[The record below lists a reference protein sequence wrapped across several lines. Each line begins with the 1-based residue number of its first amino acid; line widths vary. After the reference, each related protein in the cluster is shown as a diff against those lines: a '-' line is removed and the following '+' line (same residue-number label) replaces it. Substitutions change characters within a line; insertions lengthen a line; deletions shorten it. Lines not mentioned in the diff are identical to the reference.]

1 MVKGCL
7 FWVCGMFSIR
17 GTSVG
22 NILPPSLFC
31 LNRYQCVYI
40 PAWLQLQV
48 GMKTIPSGLFF
59 FCQFPTSFFLKR

>member
-17 GTSVG
+17 GTSIG

-31 LNRYQCVYI
+31 LIRYQMCLYTRMAATAGRDENDTKWSIFFVSF
-40 PAWLQLQV
+40 L
-48 GMKTIPSGLFF
+48 LFF
-59 FCQFPTSFFLKR
+59 F